1 MSLTGDHCPDCGA
14 DRRRHG
20 WQRRTVVDLH
30 PVKVEKILL
39 LLERKRCPKC
49 RRRFQA
55 RPPGVLPKSLYGNAL
70 LAHVA
75 EQHYLHG
82 IPLGVIERQT
92 GLPHGSL
99 VQARRQVGR
108 RLEGAIGALVD
119 EYRRAP
125 VKHADETGWRT
136 DGQNG
141 YAWLFATPELS
152 LFRFRRSRS
161 AAVAGEVLGSKQL
174 PGVLVVDRYHGYN
187 QAPVARQYCYA
198 HLKRDA
204 EAAQKD
210 FPDDPQVAAF
220 VQAWVPALAEAM
232 TLRTLGLPRKEFRR
246 RALRLQRRLVAL
258 AQRQA
263 RHPGIWKLQ
272 TVFRDHAHRLHHW
285 ARDPAIPAENNLAER
300 DLRPLVIASKVSFG
314 SQSETGARTRE
325 TLMSVLHTL
334 KKRTGDVADTFQN
347 ALDRLVQDPTLEP
360 YPLLF
365 PSPPQPRLPA
375 RHW

>member
-14 DRRRHG
+14 ALRRHG
-20 WQRRTVVDLH
+20 WQRRTVVDLL

-272 TVFRDHAHRLHHW
+272 TVFRDHAHRLYHW
-285 ARDPAIPAENNLAER
+285 ARDPTIPAENNLAER
-300 DLRPLVIASKVSFG
+300 DLRPLVIARKVSFG
-314 SQSETGARTRE
+314 SQSEAGARTRE
-325 TLMSVLHTL
+325 TLMTILHTL
-334 KKRTGDVADTFQN
+334 KKRRVPVAA
-347 ALDRLVQDPTLEP
+347 ALHSALNRLGENPHLDPA
-360 YPLLF
+360 PLLF
-365 PSPPQPRLPA
+365 KPRP
-375 RHW
+375 R